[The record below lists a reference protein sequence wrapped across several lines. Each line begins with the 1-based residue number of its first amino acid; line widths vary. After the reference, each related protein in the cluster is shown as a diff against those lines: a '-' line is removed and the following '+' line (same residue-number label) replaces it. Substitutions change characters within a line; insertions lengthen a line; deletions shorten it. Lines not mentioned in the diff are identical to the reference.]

1 VGQLNFTIQN
11 MYRLREWLRRES
23 LTLIL
28 GVALVVVCLNCVM
41 APHGVRDLL
50 VLRHAR
56 AQLEAERERVQAENR
71 DLHSNIEK
79 LQSDDAYLQR
89 LIRKELGF
97 ARPNELIYRF
107 SSDNSSTPANSP

>member
-1 VGQLNFTIQN
+1 
-11 MYRLREWLRRES
+11 MYRLREWLRREA

-56 AQLEAERERVQAENR
+56 AGLEAERERVQAENR
-71 DLHSNIEK
+71 DLQSTIVK

-107 SSDNSSTPANSP
+107 SSDNSSALANSP

>member
-1 VGQLNFTIQN
+1 
-11 MYRLREWLRRES
+11 MYRLSEWLRRES

-28 GVALVVVCLNCVM
+28 GLGLVVVCLNCVV

-50 VLRHAR
+50 VLRHHRAR
-56 AQLEAERERVQAENR
+56 LEAEREQEQGKNR
-71 DLHSNIEK
+71 DLQATIEK

-89 LIRKELGF
+89 VIRKELGL

-107 SSDNSSTPANSP
+107 ANDNSSTLANTP